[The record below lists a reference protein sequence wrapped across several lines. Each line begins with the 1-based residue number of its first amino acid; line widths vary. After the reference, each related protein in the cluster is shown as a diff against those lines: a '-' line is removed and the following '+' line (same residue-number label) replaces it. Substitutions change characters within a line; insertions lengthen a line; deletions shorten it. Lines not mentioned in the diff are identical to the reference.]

1 MVLFQSPCPPGGT
14 FFLEGCDRF
23 FIEFFRGIGP
33 RRGLRL
39 RFQFEEVLFHLLPLV
54 LDAAEKSE
62 PEGGLADDEIL
73 FGEQSRLA
81 LDSLDA
87 LQISMAIQQR
97 YGVRMTDSKETRRAL
112 SSVAFLAQ
120 YLQAR
125 LT

>member
-1 MVLFQSPCPPGGT
+1 MNPLDTASFMAELT
-14 FFLEGCDRF
+14 T
-23 FIEFFRGIGP
+23 
-33 RRGLRL
+33 
-39 RFQFEEVLFHLLPLV
+39 LV
-54 LDAAEKSE
+54 LDAAEKSA

-112 SSVAFLAQ
+112 SSIAFLAA

-125 LT
+125 LA